1 MSERTTPVATW
12 RKVAAAILDFLTIFF
27 VGGYVIGKFTGNLTD
42 DGFKLEGLPAL
53 VLFALVIVYFVVGR
67 KYLGGTIWQ
76 RILRA

>member
-1 MSERTTPVATW
+1 MSERTTSIATW
-12 RKVAAAILDFLTIFF
+12 RKILAGIFDFLTVFF
-27 VGGYVIGKFTGNLTD
+27 IGGYVIGKLTSNLTD

-76 RILRA
+76 RVLRA

>member
-12 RKVAAAILDFLTIFF
+12 RKVLAAILDFLTIFF